1 MAVLFYFHPESG
13 ERGVSQWQFGGG
25 WGRQRGFSA
34 TGGAVASR
42 HQTSAAV
49 REAPGQDRGH
59 VAGMFN
65 TSELCKQCPQ
75 LVNVLG
81 SAHTCLPRPSPHG
94 PVKVGMLACTA
105 LDSWQRHAKCAR
117 GHFLQTTTESW
128 RKCKIFLLLSNYSWK
143 KFPI

>member
-1 MAVLFYFHPESG
+1 MFLSDNLVG
-13 ERGVSQWQFGGG
+13 DGGG
-25 WGRQRGFSA
+25 NEASQRQEGR
-34 TGGAVASR
+34 VASR

-117 GHFLQTTTESW
+117 GHFLQTTTES
-128 RKCKIFLLLSNYSWK
+128 
-143 KFPI
+143 